1 MTVRGAHGIVRK
13 SSVNGSPVAIK
24 ECPCSD
30 EARSELGIL
39 RELQGHPNVVQLLS
53 VDEAEGS
60 LFLTMEYVPSTL
72 LDMIGEGKR
81 PTESELRNI
90 FFQLLDAISFMH
102 SKSIVHKDIKL
113 ENILYTKGRIRLID
127 FGFSR
132 HFIKGER
139 TLTDNKGSL
148 HYAAP
153 EIWNGLAY
161 EGPSVDIWAMGVT
174 VFLLTTGYFP
184 FGGTTADE
192 IYRDLQLPLWTPKSL
207 TKKPTLMSLLQGMLE
222 PDMSK
227 RFTIEQIYSHPWVA
241 SHSLSSGLRKTRSAE
256 DTLTAEP
263 TLELPPAIPSH
274 TAQGLNLNLP
284 LRLPTDAIIAE
295 SRADTLAQRSPRITS
310 SALAIVA
317 QDEDGVPR
325 TGPTKRIMTLFRR
338 LVGIQ

>member
-24 ECPCSD
+24 ECPCND

-39 RELQGHPNVVQLLS
+39 KELQGHPNIVQLLS
-53 VDEAEGS
+53 ADEAEGS

-72 LDMIGEGKR
+72 LDMIGEGKER
-81 PTESELRNI
+81 LTEPELRNI

-132 HFIKGER
+132 HFIKDEP
-139 TLTDNKGSL
+139 TLIDNKGSL

-184 FGGTTADE
+184 FGGTTAEE

-207 TKKPTLMSLLQGMLE
+207 TKKPALMSLLQGMLE

-241 SHSLSSGLRKTRSAE
+241 SHSLSSGLRRTRSAE
-256 DTLTAEP
+256 ESLTAAAP
-263 TLELPPAIPSH
+263 ELPPAISSH
-274 TAQGLNLNLP
+274 TAPGLK

-295 SRADTLAQRSPRITS
+295 SRLDNALAQRSPRITS

-317 QDEDGVPR
+317 QEEDGIPR
-325 TGPTKRIMTLFRR
+325 TGPTKRILTLFRR
-338 LVGIQ
+338 LVGRQ